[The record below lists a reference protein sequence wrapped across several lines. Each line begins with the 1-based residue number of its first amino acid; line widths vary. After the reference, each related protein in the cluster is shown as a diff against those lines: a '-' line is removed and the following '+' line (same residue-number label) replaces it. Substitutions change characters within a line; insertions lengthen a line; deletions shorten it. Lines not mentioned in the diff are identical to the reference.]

1 AAWVRRPFF
10 NLSHSGHLALY
21 ALSDRGP
28 VGVDIECARRPIDE
42 IALAGRAFGAVAQ
55 RRLGRLDPASR
66 RREFLIAWA
75 RHEAELKRRGSGI
88 GGRDA
93 STLAKD
99 SWIAELDLGPRAA
112 GAVAAQL
119 PPREMHTWEWVAR

>member
-1 AAWVRRPFF
+1 M
-10 NLSHSGHLALY
+10 
-21 ALSDRGP
+21 
-28 VGVDIECARRPIDE
+28 
-42 IALAGRAFGAVAQ
+42 
-55 RRLGRLDPASR
+55 
-66 RREFLIAWA
+66 IAWA